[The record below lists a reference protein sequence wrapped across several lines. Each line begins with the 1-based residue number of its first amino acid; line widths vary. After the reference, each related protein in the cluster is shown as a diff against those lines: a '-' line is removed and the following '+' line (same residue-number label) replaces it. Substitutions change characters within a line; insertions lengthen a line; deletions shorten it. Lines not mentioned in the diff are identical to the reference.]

1 MTQADILVKYSR
13 RRLADMIIELQ
24 HQVTTLE
31 EQSFDYAS
39 RAMRAESALA
49 RKLTAFPTALQLTTA
64 QLPYVLTTN
73 PPKS

>member
-31 EQSFDYAS
+31 EQSFDYAT
-39 RAMRAESALA
+39 RAMRAESALDILNP
-49 RKLTAFPTALQLTTA
+49 RS

>member
-31 EQSFDYAS
+31 EQSFDYAT
-39 RAMRAESALA
+39 RAMRAESALDLA
-49 RKLTAFPTALQLTTA
+49 DSYIKPDF
-64 QLPYVLTTN
+64 VLTTN
-73 PPKS
+73 PTKS

>member
-39 RAMRAESALA
+39 RAMRAESALDILNP
-49 RKLTAFPTALQLTTA
+49 RS